1 MLPDLCALLLV
12 VEGHAPVPPRGFFIA
27 LNQFFPYVT
36 PHSPNVSPASFS
48 LHKCLPPDIHTRA
61 SGRMH
66 ITVTEVRERF
76 CILTSNVAVSPEQ
89 WLTLLFEPPKRGALS
104 TLEP

>member
-1 MLPDLCALLLV
+1 MSHPILPMYHRHL
-12 VEGHAPVPPRGFFIA
+12 
-27 LNQFFPYVT
+27 
-36 PHSPNVSPASFS
+36 FS

-76 CILTSNVAVSPEQ
+76 CILTSNVAFSPEQ
-89 WLTLLFEPPKRGALS
+89 WLTLHF
-104 TLEP
+104 